1 MVKIPVI
8 FISFESF
15 DIHIIDDI
23 MNNIPEAQHDMRNDV
38 AMVASSDTPRS
49 QMTLSLKFQVGSK
62 MIPMITST
70 LITSTAKIPQI
81 AYILVSS
88 VLNPIYKCDT
98 NVV

>member
-1 MVKIPVI
+1 
-8 FISFESF
+8 
-15 DIHIIDDI
+15 
-23 MNNIPEAQHDMRNDV
+23 
-38 AMVASSDTPRS
+38 
-49 QMTLSLKFQVGSK
+49 

-81 AYILVSS
+81 AYILVSN